1 MRLQFKNWLHPSYA
15 CQSAEPGVHM
25 RVLGRD
31 FQGESSRDFLGL
43 WLLLIFAC
51 WRSLDPAD
59 IVSDCVLDI
68 G

>member
-1 MRLQFKNWLHPSYA
+1 
-15 CQSAEPGVHM
+15 M